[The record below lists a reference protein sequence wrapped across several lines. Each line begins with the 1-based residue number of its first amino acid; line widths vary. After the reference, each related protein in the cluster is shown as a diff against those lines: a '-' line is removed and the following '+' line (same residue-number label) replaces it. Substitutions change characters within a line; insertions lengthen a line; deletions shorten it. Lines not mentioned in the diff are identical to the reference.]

1 MIIHMNSVPPAVV
14 NDDVDHPVPVP
25 VPPAYSPVPSSEP
38 PAYEVCVIDNSLQN
52 KTLLC
57 VHEA

>member
-14 NDDVDHPVPVP
+14 SDVVDHVVP

-38 PAYEVCVIDNSLQN
+38 PAYEVCDKSLQN
-52 KTLLC
+52 TSGSL
-57 VHEA
+57 